1 MVITA
6 LVGGVLLTSCQYF
19 SSTQTAAQP
28 IDACPTP
35 PVLESETMNPREG
48 SVALPGSIPPID
60 ALMPEKTETAT
71 FAYG

>member
-1 MVITA
+1 MVVLA
-6 LVGGVLLTSCQYF
+6 LVGGVALTSCQYF

-28 IDACPTP
+28 AGSCPTP
-35 PVLESETMNPREG
+35 PVVESETMNPKEG

-60 ALMPEKTETAT
+60 AAVTDKTKTAT